1 MSVTATKARP
11 EPTTP
16 ADTLAAAEE
25 SLTAAD
31 ADMAAAA
38 EATATTRQA
47 VAAAEAGLV
56 DAIAEGAATG
66 TLKAARDRLDTAR
79 RDAEWATIEQQAAEV
94 RYSRQADATAAA
106 RRAVVRTEYLAAHAG
121 YNAADNREALL
132 LAQLTATVAELAR
145 IVPER
150 QAHHD
155 TLAREV
161 ASWPV
166 DERPVLPGR
175 PILTHGHIGLG
186 RWEVDLPNAELAEAI
201 KSGLAAAAEQPRGN

>member
-1 MSVTATKARP
+1 MSATATKARP

-16 ADTLAAAEE
+16 ADNLTAAEE

-31 ADMAAAA
+31 ADMTSAA
-38 EATATTRQA
+38 EAAATTRRA
-47 VAAAEAGLV
+47 VADAEAALV
-56 DAIAEGAATG
+56 DAIAEGATTP

-79 RDAEWATIEQQAAEV
+79 RDAEWADIEQQAAEV
-94 RYSRQADATAAA
+94 RYSRQADAAAAA
-106 RRAVVRTEYLAAHAG
+106 RRAVVRTEYLSEHAA
-121 YNAADNREALL
+121 YNDEGNREAVL
-132 LAQLTATVAELAR
+132 LAQLTATVAELCR

-175 PILTHGHIGLG
+175 PILTHGHIGRG

-201 KSGLAAAAEQPRGN
+201 KSGVAAAAEQPRGN

>member
-1 MSVTATKARP
+1 MSATATKARP

-16 ADTLAAAEE
+16 ADALAAAEE

-31 ADMAAAA
+31 ADMTTAA
-38 EATATTRQA
+38 EAAATTRQA

-106 RRAVVRTEYLAAHAG
+106 RRAVVRTEYLAAHAA
-121 YNAADNREALL
+121 YNADNRETEL

-150 QAHHD
+150 QACHD
-155 TLAREV
+155 RLAREV

-166 DERPVLPGR
+166 DERPLLPGR

>member
-1 MSVTATKARP
+1 MSATATKARP

-16 ADTLAAAEE
+16 ADALAAAEE

-31 ADMAAAA
+31 ADMTTAA
-38 EATATTRQA
+38 EAAATTRQA

-66 TLKAARDRLDTAR
+66 TLKAARDRLDAAR
-79 RDAEWATIEQQAAEV
+79 RDAEWANIERQAAEV

-106 RRAVVRTEYLAAHAG
+106 RRAVVAEEYATAHRD
-121 YNAADNREALL
+121 YNAEGNREAVL
-132 LAQLTATVAELAR
+132 LARLAETVAELAR
-145 IVPER
+145 LIPAR

-155 TLAREV
+155 RLAREV

-186 RWEVDLPNAELAEAI
+186 RWEVDLPNGELAEAI
-201 KSGLAAAAEQPRGN
+201 KSGVAAAADQSRGN